1 MDPIDS
7 QEHISP
13 LKGASD
19 LLSKPVADKEG
30 QGPGP
35 EFGRRRRPAPSPP
48 AEGAAEEQGPEH
60 LIDIKV

>member
-7 QEHISP
+7 QENIAP
-13 LKGASD
+13 LKGIHN

-35 EFGRRRRPAPSPP
+35 EFRRPRQPASSPAPEP
-48 AEGAAEEQGPEH
+48 GEEERRPEH